1 MKNTP
6 TKKSRGRKEPGQ
18 PLLPTIGELLRW
30 DFMEPFDV
38 TPGQIAAA
46 IPPDPLDPGKSWVEE
61 IRDLLG
67 QETDEFL
74 SVDVSLV
81 LDRVFGFPDGSFLP
95 LWATCA
101 AHSRAKKRRAWLAK
115 VQPLPREQR
124 FPAWRAPG
132 GRGSDAAA
140 STHQRHDRAGNKLRS
155 KRHDQRPAAMGKSSA
170 VLGGAAGARKHRKG
184 PRL

>member
-81 LDRVFGFPDGSFLP
+81 LDRVFGFPNGSFLP
-95 LWATCA
+95 IWATCA
-101 AHSRAKKRRAWLAK
+101 AHSRAKKRRRGW
-115 VQPLPREQR
+115 PRCNR
-124 FPAWRAPG
+124 C
-132 GRGSDAAA
+132 
-140 STHQRHDRAGNKLRS
+140 L
-155 KRHDQRPAAMGKSSA
+155 
-170 VLGGAAGARKHRKG
+170 
-184 PRL
+184 

>member
-1 MKNTP
+1 MENTP

-81 LDRVFGFPDGSFLP
+81 LDRVFGFPNGSFLP
-95 LWATCA
+95 IWATCA

-115 VQPLPREQR
+115 VQPLPVEQR
-124 FPAWRAPG
+124 RAAWRAQG
-132 GRGSDAAA
+132 GRGLDAAV
-140 STHQRHDRAGNKLRS
+140 STHQRHDRAGKKLGS
-155 KRHDQRPAAMGKSSA
+155 KRPDRRPAATGKSTTA
-170 VLGGAAGARKHRKG
+170 LGTAGARKHRKG
-184 PRL
+184 PR

>member
-1 MKNTP
+1 MGLRFYTRVRFHLAQTLTREKNFFQAYLFLAHSGYHRVGPFSDTFSV
-6 TKKSRGRKEPGQ
+6 TSRKLLLQ
-18 PLLPTIGELLRW
+18 PQKLAELVE
-30 DFMEPFDV
+30 MPQE
-38 TPGQIAAA
+38 QIAAA

-101 AHSRAKKRRAWLAK
+101 AHSRAKKRR
-115 VQPLPREQR
+115 P
-124 FPAWRAPG
+124 
-132 GRGSDAAA
+132 
-140 STHQRHDRAGNKLRS
+140 TNCT
-155 KRHDQRPAAMGKSSA
+155 
-170 VLGGAAGARKHRKG
+170 
-184 PRL
+184 

>member
-1 MKNTP
+1 MKKHP
-6 TKKSRGRKEPGQ
+6 KKKSRGRKGPGR
-18 PLLPTIGELLRW
+18 PSLPTIGELLRV
-30 DFMEPFDV
+30 DFLERLGV
-38 TPGQIAAA
+38 TPEQIAAA

-81 LDRVFGFPDGSFLP
+81 LDRVFGFRDGSFLP

-115 VQPLPREQR
+115 VQPLPLEHRLA
-124 FPAWRAPG
+124 AWRAPG
-132 GRGSDAAA
+132 GRGSDAEV
-140 STHQRHDRAGNKLRS
+140 STHQRHGRTGKRLRS
-155 KRHDQRPAAMGKSSA
+155 KCRNQRPAVTGESSIA
-170 VLGGAAGARKHRKG
+170 TTSSHRRNDPKG
-184 PRL
+184 HRS